1 MIQINSSHLS
11 RPEKKLLRKFGRF
24 VLSRFISSSRLA
36 KIKIKVEIV
45 FPSEMEDVD
54 DSLDLKKLK
63 AWVTQIK
70 KDRFEIVIN
79 AREINR
85 RAKKTRIKMKNVF
98 MDLAHEL
105 VHVKQYLTGQ
115 MRDYSDGSVKF
126 MGKKYSSLEIS
137 DELYF
142 DFPGEIEAYG
152 REIGLYELFWASR
165 SR

>member
-11 RPEKKLLRKFGRF
+11 QPEKKLLRKFGRF

-70 KDRFEIVIN
+70 KDKFEIVIN

-126 MGKKYSSLEIS
+126 MGKKYSSPEMS